1 MFTEN
6 TYLVESQRRQDE
18 IKQAANYRLIMIAR
32 ERRESPV
39 TKLSIYL
46 LDIVGSKL
54 VQWGRQ
60 MQCRCAELT
69 MTNSR
74 RAI

>member
-6 TYLVESQRRQDE
+6 TYLVESLRRQDE
-18 IKQAANYRLIMIAR
+18 IKQAANYRLVKIAR
-32 ERRESPV
+32 EDCESPV

-54 VQWGRQ
+54 VQWGHQ